1 MISYIV
7 ALTSVNLDEP
17 AEPPFT
23 IETPNGVHRI
33 FKRLAKALTR
43 MRVFAGGSEPLA
55 CRTHQIVRNLMSRL
69 IYHISMV
76 WKVLE

>member
-17 AEPPFT
+17 AQPPFT

-43 MRVFAGGSEPLA
+43 MRVFAGGQNRWLVAHTRLFEIS
-55 CRTHQIVRNLMSRL
+55 CRGSYTTYQWSG
-69 IYHISMV
+69 
-76 WKVLE
+76 KF